1 MKDGIRKFVRF
12 EVEIR
17 EVMDSIPMREGDEAS
32 PGDKPT
38 VILELQDC
46 ILSVRDKDEQAPTH
60 YDFTFEIED
69 KVVYG
74 TKMTLPFLTFLLDRF
89 EVVVYSHLSPKLL
102 N

>member
-1 MKDGIRKFVRF
+1 
-12 EVEIR
+12 
-17 EVMDSIPMREGDEAS
+17 MDSIPIRDDDEAS
-32 PGDKPT
+32 TGDKRT
-38 VILELQDC
+38 VVLELQDC
-46 ILSVRDKDEQAPTH
+46 ILAVRDKEEEAPAH

-74 TKMTLPFLTFLLDRF
+74 TKMTLPFLTFLLERF

>member
-1 MKDGIRKFVRF
+1 
-12 EVEIR
+12 
-17 EVMDSIPMREGDEAS
+17 MDSIPIRDDDETS
-32 PGDKPT
+32 PGDKRT
-38 VILELQDC
+38 VVLELQDC
-46 ILSVRDKDEQAPTH
+46 ILAVRDKEEEAPDH

-74 TKMTLPFLTFLLDRF
+74 TKMTLPFLTFLLERF